1 MERGY
6 IENPQRL
13 CGCFPPRGSTNAKM
27 LQVPFS
33 CIQNLFSDHHL
44 GGLAMVLLRHLKVDM
59 AFRPYRQPDTSD
71 HMEVFF
77 Q

>member
-27 LQVPFS
+27 LQVREYETFS
-33 CIQNLFSDHHL
+33 
-44 GGLAMVLLRHLKVDM
+44 VK
-59 AFRPYRQPDTSD
+59 
-71 HMEVFF
+71 
-77 Q
+77 